1 MNAPAPDRYQALR
14 NLFLQEMHALQEE
27 GKAFAQE
34 YPEAAALLDPTR
46 VEDRDPGVERMV
58 EAFSYLTARV
68 REASAMEQDGLE
80 GHLLELLE
88 DGLDHILPS
97 VVVFQVAARRKF
109 RSSTGLS
116 RGAEFKTPG
125 SRTSSCRFTLLH
137 DLRIDPV
144 EIVRAQVELDERGTS
159 SLELE
164 FKRADPDGGDW
175 PDALPVFLHG
185 DAPVVWSLR
194 YGLSRRAAKIDVWTE
209 NGWHAAPGIRFQAL
223 DKPGYDADLRA
234 HPLSH
239 ARDFFCC
246 DERFRFVELRGLSSL
261 AAPGDGTLR
270 LRVAFDGAFPR
281 AVVRG
286 VSADAFRLHAGVA
299 VNRYEDS
306 CDGLVWDHTRSEVPL
321 RTANGNSQEILEAL
335 KVESSTRSHPPR
347 HTRYFPFSR
356 YRHGTLADAAFFGLH
371 RRRDASGRPLS
382 LLALGWPDLG
392 TPLEDEYVSVHAA
405 FCDGNRPYEET
416 TGKEF
421 LPSDPDLREA
431 LDLATLTRPTPVHR
445 PPPQVALHTRLMTM
459 AMIHFQGILDA
470 ERMRDAL
477 RLFLWDPAEG
487 KKTLID
493 SIQQVSV
500 ETGHRYVDGIHRP
513 EQRVRIRLRDT
524 TCTPETWE
532 RLGVLDAFA
541 RILGRMVQEET
552 PIGSL
557 CATTVVIEPA
567 GVELRV

>member
-1 MNAPAPDRYQALR
+1 MNAAAPDRYQALR

-27 GKAFAQE
+27 GKSFAQE

-46 VEDRDPGVERMV
+46 VEDRDPGVERLV

-68 REASAMEQDGLE
+68 REASEMEQDGLE
-80 GHLLELLE
+80 GHLLELFE

-97 VVVFQVAARRKF
+97 VVVFQAAARRKHQK
-109 RSSTGLS
+109 STQLA
-116 RGAEFKTPG
+116 RGAEFRTPG
-125 SRTSSCRFTLLH
+125 TRTSGCRFTLLH
-137 DLRIDPV
+137 ELPMDPV
-144 EIVRAQVELDERGTS
+144 EIVRAQIELDERGTS

-164 FKRADPDGGDW
+164 LRGTDSDVGRW
-175 PDALPVFLHG
+175 PDPLPVFLHG

-194 YGLSRRAAKIDVWTE
+194 YGLSRRAGKIEVWTE
-209 NGWHAAPGIRFQAL
+209 NGWNAAPGVGFFPL
-223 DKPGYDADLRA
+223 DRPGYDADLRA
-234 HPLSH
+234 HPLSD
-239 ARDFFCC
+239 ARDFLCC

-261 AAPGDGTLR
+261 AAPAEGTLR
-270 LRVAFDGAFPR
+270 LRVGFDGAFPR

-286 VSADAFRLHAGVA
+286 VSAEAFRLHAGVA
-299 VNRYEDS
+299 ANRYEDA

-321 RTANGNSQEILEAL
+321 RTANGTSQEILEAL

-356 YRHGTLADAAFFGLH
+356 YRHGTLANAAFFGLH

-416 TGKEF
+416 TGREF
-421 LPSDPDLREA
+421 LPSDPDLRDGLE
-431 LDLATLTRPTPVHR
+431 LSTLTRPTPVHR

-477 RLFLWDPAEG
+477 RLFLWDPAEA

-493 SIQQVSV
+493 AIQEVSV
-500 ETGHRYVDGIHRP
+500 ETGHRYLDGIHRP

-532 RLGVLDAFA
+532 RLGMLDAFA
-541 RILGRMVQEET
+541 RILGRLVQDET
-552 PIGSL
+552 PLGSL
-557 CATTVVIEPA
+557 SATTVVIEPA